1 VIYLTPDGDGWHTGA
16 VAMARLRGG
25 SPVLRWWRRWRRRS
39 FGAQLGTF
47 GLVMVVI
54 AGAGFGVVAGTGG
67 GETPGAAQTA
77 GGADGNGLG
86 GTGSVTAPDE
96 ASTSS
101 RGVVGN
107 TVNVVFPVV
116 NLSELSDQEGFAGDP
131 EDAQQVNA
139 INFYVNQINRTGGI
153 DGRKIHAIIP
163 SYDPT
168 DEAGMRALC
177 KQWTEGSPPVFA
189 VVDGLGA
196 WNGDNEL
203 CIAQEGHT
211 PFIGQWTTVSNW
223 TTKGSP
229 YLWWLGP
236 DQAAILSTLVAWAR
250 TAGFIGTG
258 KTLGIVAGDRASD
271 QLALNQYLLPYLKAA
286 GISHPVVE
294 TLASNPSDSATT
306 SSEAPLVVQRLRA
319 AGVDAVI
326 PLIPFNA
333 FFPYLQAETTEQ
345 YYPRLLLSDYESS
358 ISIGLGLVPVPYE
371 KALDNQEGVTVE
383 TLGGIDDDRPESQG
397 GYDPGVRSCFD
408 SFRTSLSYPFPAPPV
423 HPGPWIEEQGPIAS
437 WCQGI
442 RLFAEAAR
450 KAGRDLNRR
459 TFVEAMASVEN
470 YSGTLSPTLSYGP
483 DKFYGPTEYRVVR
496 IHNNDQQ
503 DNQCIDNYK
512 GRVQATC
519 WVVVQ
524 NWKPLVVSRR

>member
-1 VIYLTPDGDGWHTGA
+1 MW
-16 VAMARLRGG
+16 RRFRRRRGG
-25 SPVLRWWRRWRRRS
+25 YQVAIVVGVL
-39 FGAQLGTF
+39 
-47 GLVMVVI
+47 VVL
-54 AGAGFGVVAGTGG
+54 AGAGVGIATGTTGG
-67 GETPGAAQTA
+67 GGRTPGTA
-77 GGADGNGLG
+77 DITGLG
-86 GTGSVTAPDE
+86 GSGGITPPDR
-96 ASTSS
+96 ASTST
-101 RGVVGN
+101 RGVAGN
-107 TVNVVFPVV
+107 TINVVFPVV
-116 NLSELSDQEGFAGDP
+116 NLATLSDEEGFAGDP
-131 EDAQQVNA
+131 EGAQQVNA
-139 INFYVNQINRTGGI
+139 IDFYVKEINDTGGI

-163 SYDPT
+163 RFDPT

-177 KQWTEGSPPVFA
+177 KQWTEGNPPVFA

-196 WNGDNEL
+196 WTGDNEL
-203 CIAQEGHT
+203 CITQEGHT
-211 PFIGQWTTVSNW
+211 PFIGEWTTVTDW

-229 YLWWLGP
+229 YLWWLGS
-236 DQAAILSTLVAWAR
+236 DQATILHTLVAWA
-250 TAGFIGTG
+250 TSAGYIGKG

-271 QLALNQYLLPYLKAA
+271 QLALNEYLLPYLKKA

-294 TLASNPSDSATT
+294 TIAADPADSATT
-306 SSEAPLVVQRLRA
+306 ASEAPLIVQRFRS

-333 FFPYLQAETTEQ
+333 LFPYLQAETSEQ
-345 YYPRLLLSDYESS
+345 YFPRLLLSDYESS
-358 ISIGLGLVPVPYE
+358 IDIGLGLVPAPYE
-371 KALDNQEGVTVE
+371 KALDGQEGVTVE

-408 SFRTSLSYPFPAPPV
+408 SFRTSSTYPFPAPPV

-459 TFVEAMASVEN
+459 TFIEAMASIRN
-470 YSGTLSPTLSYGP
+470 YPGTLSPTLSYGT

-496 IHNNDQQ
+496 IHNNDPSH
-503 DNQCIDNYK
+503 NGCIDNYK

-519 WVVVQ
+519 WQVVQ
-524 NWKPLVVSRR
+524 NWKPLVTG